1 MVQKQCEKLEQQ
13 NIELSSRAWSLRD
26 RAERSSQVLDEAL
39 TVLQK
44 WQSSPSHCHREEVDR
59 TSRPCQVDLFDCAS
73 NMTIGAKVEINI
85 VPAETPHQY
94 RSF

>member
-1 MVQKQCEKLEQQ
+1 MDLHTAQKEGEQLKQQ

-44 WQSSPSHCHREEVDR
+44 CKAVRPIAIGEEVDR

-73 NMTIGAKVEINI
+73 FVK
-85 VPAETPHQY
+85 
-94 RSF
+94 